1 MVTACNITRLT
12 ISLFWRLPPT
22 SLPDAISTIPRT
34 STKSVASAPSAIRM
48 KKKLFTP
55 RGLRFLVQPANRQI
69 AASEP
74 CEQRRRVCARP
85 AHLLK
90 RQRAISLRQA
100 AASSVRHQRMVVVAG
115 CRQAQQRLQQPVDVG
130 CGEQILTPH
139 HIGYPL
145 CGVVHR
151 HRQMIGRGR
160 IFSRSEE
167 HTSELQSLM
176 RISYAVFCLKK
187 KITK

>member
-1 MVTACNITRLT
+1 MVTASNITRLT

-48 KKKLFTP
+48 KKKLLTP

-85 AHLLK
+85 AH
-90 RQRAISLRQA
+90 
-100 AASSVRHQRMVVVAG
+100 
-115 CRQAQQRLQQPVDVG
+115 
-130 CGEQILTPH
+130 
-139 HIGYPL
+139 
-145 CGVVHR
+145 
-151 HRQMIGRGR
+151 
-160 IFSRSEE
+160 RSEAN
-167 HTSELQSLM
+167 TSELQSLM
-176 RISYAVFCLKK
+176 RLSYAVFCLNIKHNVGNTYILDDDADRQDNK
-187 KITK
+187 QAPLQIHNVHNI

>member
-1 MVTACNITRLT
+1 MVTACNSTRLT

-74 CEQRRRVCARP
+74 FEQRRRVCARP
-85 AHLLK
+85 APLLK

-100 AASSVRHQRMVVVAG
+100 AASRVRHQLMVGVLG
-115 CRQAQQRLQQPVDVG
+115 GRKYQQRPQQPVEVG
-130 CGEQILTPH
+130 WWDTHTNPH
-139 HIGYPL
+139 PHG
-145 CGVVHR
+145 
-151 HRQMIGRGR
+151 
-160 IFSRSEE
+160 S
-167 HTSELQSLM
+167 
-176 RISYAVFCLKK
+176 
-187 KITK
+187 